1 MHNGQFNSK
10 ALPRLST
17 ALSVMEIQNV
27 SSVHFPSRLPDTAVF
42 FSVVVVVV
50 VVPRLTAPQVEKK
63 NCDIN
68 TDGLNALQHIL
79 CIHSAFDG
87 SVLYST
93 N

>member
-50 VVPRLTAPQVEKK
+50 VPRLTAPQVEK
-63 NCDIN
+63 NCGHLLPSWSTLN
-68 TDGLNALQHIL
+68 GSALKPYMEVGLHITFTRLQ
-79 CIHSAFDG
+79 
-87 SVLYST
+87 
-93 N
+93 